1 MKGSVRNHTMARVDL
16 HLHTRH
22 SLRSPEWL
30 LRRLEVPASVSDPNE
45 LYGKLHKA
53 GMDFVTFTDD
63 DSIAGCLEIAH
74 LPGAF
79 ISETVTALFPEDG
92 CRIPLLV
99 WGITEAQHHE
109 IQQLRPNIYELQ
121 RYLADQG
128 IAHGV
133 AGFLNGLADKLKPVH
148 LMRLALLFRHFEGIN
163 GRENAFLSTITRY
176 LFDLKPVDI
185 ERFSTVTGLA
195 PTHLE
200 PWRKVWFGGSDDHG
214 GTIPAR
220 AYTETPEARDVSSF
234 LDHLREGRCEA
245 QGTPGSPLCAAL
257 DTYQVAFSYAKER
270 LAGHAASP
278 TLRLLEKAF
287 ARFME
292 GSDPTIFTAGEK
304 FAFLAQGIASGKI
317 FELAN
322 PGPRSLWKELSSAL
336 REPAMRAELNQ
347 ELEGVE
353 DPSRR
358 AFLMANM
365 MASRLA
371 YRLTLQFL
379 QQLLEGR
386 FLESIQMVGPVVPLV
401 ALLSPYLYAF
411 RSPPRTSLRD
421 ASMALRGDLPEELR
435 NSRRAW
441 FTDTLDDVNGV
452 STTIQRMSS
461 ALKAGGRDVEV
472 MVSRKEVFVPEIPLK
487 NFPPIGEF
495 ELPEY
500 ELQKLSFPPL
510 LQIIDH
516 LQAGNF
522 TEVIISTPGP
532 VGLAA
537 LAAAK
542 VLGLPTAGI
551 YHTDFPEYVR
561 ILTEDGL
568 MESLTWNYM
577 HWFYAQLDII
587 YVNSNHYRQCWI
599 DRGIP
604 PEKLKILPRGLD
616 TGLFHPQ
623 KRSADFWKERGLR
636 DGEVGALYVGRV
648 SREKNLDLFA
658 AAMRRLLAAGVPV
671 RPLIVGDGPYSA
683 MMKELLPEGIYT
695 GSLHREELAAAY
707 ASADFFVFPSTTD
720 TFGNVV
726 IEAQASGLPV
736 IVSDVGGPKD
746 LVANGT
752 DGFVTKGLDLDA
764 LTVAVKTLVIDAP
777 LRQSMGE
784 ISRARVAGR
793 DWSHAA
799 TLFWEESGE

>member
-1 MKGSVRNHTMARVDL
+1 MARADL

-30 LRRLEVPASVSDPNE
+30 LRRLAVPASVSDPKE
-45 LYGKLHKA
+45 LLSKLRLA

-63 DSIAGCLEIAH
+63 DTIDGCLEIAGERVVF
-74 LPGAF
+74 L
-79 ISETVTALFPEDG
+79 SESVTATFPEDG
-92 CRIPLLV
+92 VRVSLLV
-99 WGITEAQHHE
+99 WGITETQHRE

-121 RYLADQG
+121 QYLAGAG
-128 IAHGV
+128 IVHGV
-133 AGFLNGLADKLKPVH
+133 AMPLQGLADKLRPGH

-163 GRENAFLSTITRY
+163 GRAIGLLSTVSRH
-176 LFDLKPVDI
+176 LFDLNPADI
-185 ERFSTVTGLA
+185 ERFSSMTGLR
-195 PTHLE
+195 PTHEE
-200 PWRKVWFGGSDDHG
+200 PWKKVWFGGSDDHG
-214 GTIPAR
+214 GTTPGGAF
-220 AYTETPEARDVSSF
+220 TETPQAADATAF
-234 LDHLREGRCEA
+234 LEHLREGRSEA
-245 QGTPGSPLCAAL
+245 RGSSGTPLRAAL
-257 DTYQVAFSYAKER
+257 DTYQVAFSHAKER

-278 TLRLLEKAF
+278 TIRLVEKAF

-292 GSDPTIFTAGEK
+292 GKDPTVFTAGEK

-322 PGPRSLWKELSSAL
+322 PGPRSLWKELSGSL
-336 REPAMRAELNQ
+336 NEPAMRAELNR

-365 MASRLA
+365 MASRLS
-371 YRLTLQFL
+371 YRLTMQFL
-379 QQLLEGR
+379 QQLMEGR

-411 RSPPRTSLRD
+411 RMPPRERLRE
-421 ASMALRGDLPEELR
+421 ASVLLRGEVSPELQ
-435 NSRRAW
+435 NTKRAW

-452 STTIQRMSS
+452 STTIQRMSG
-461 ALKAGGRDVEV
+461 ALVANGKAVEV
-472 MVSRKEVFVPEIPLK
+472 MVSRNEVSVPGIPLK
-487 NFPPIGEF
+487 NFQPIGEF

-516 LQAGNF
+516 LQSGGF

-577 HWFYAQLDII
+577 HWFYAQLDTV
-587 YVNSNHYRQCWI
+587 YVNSDHYRRCWT

-604 PEKLKILPRGLD
+604 AEKLRILPRGLD
-616 TGLFHPQ
+616 TGLFHPG
-623 KRSADFWKERGLR
+623 KKEEYFWKRRGLCE
-636 DGEVGALYVGRV
+636 GEVGALYVGRV

-658 AAMRRLLAAGVPV
+658 ASCRRLLASGVKV
-671 RPLIVGDGPYSA
+671 RPLVVGDGPYA
-683 MMKELLPEGIYT
+683 PMMKELLPEGIYT

-726 IEAQASGLPV
+726 IEAQASGIPA

-746 LVANGT
+746 LVEDGV

-764 LTVAVKTLVIDAP
+764 LTHAIATLCKEPD
-777 LRQSMGE
+777 LRKRMGE
-784 ISRARVAGR
+784 ASRARVAEW
-793 DWSHAA
+793 DWTRAA
-799 TLFWEESGE
+799 RLFWEGSEE

>member
-1 MKGSVRNHTMARVDL
+1 MARIDL

-30 LRRLEVPASVSDPNE
+30 LRRLNVPASVSDPHLLLE
-45 LYGKLHKA
+45 KLRRA
-53 GMDFVTFTDD
+53 GMDLFTFTDD
-63 DSIAGCLEIAH
+63 DSIEGCLEVAH
-74 LPGAF
+74 LPGVL
-79 ISETVTALFPEDG
+79 ISESVTAVFPEDG
-92 CRIPLLV
+92 CRVSILV
-99 WGITEAQHHE
+99 WGITEIQHVE
-109 IQQLRPNIYELQ
+109 IQALKANIYELQ
-121 RYLADQG
+121 QYLVQNDL
-128 IAHGV
+128 AHGV
-133 AGFLNGLADKLKPVH
+133 AQCLHGLSHKLRPVH
-148 LMRLALLFRHFEGIN
+148 LMKLALLFRNFEGIN
-163 GRENAFLSTITRY
+163 GSDGAFLGGVTRY
-176 LFDLKPVDI
+176 LYDLNSSDI
-185 ERFSTVTGLA
+185 ERFSVMTGMQ
-195 PTHLE
+195 PTHEE
-200 PWRKVWFGGSDDHG
+200 PWRKVWVGGSDDHG
-214 GTIPAR
+214 GTIPGKT
-220 AYTETPEARDVSSF
+220 YTETPEARDAV
-234 LDHLREGRCEA
+234 HLLRHIREGRC
-245 QGTPGSPLCAAL
+245 QPRGDSGNPLRAAL
-257 DTYQVAFSYAKER
+257 DTYQVAFSYAKKR
-270 LAGHAASP
+270 LEGHAASP
-278 TLRLLEKAF
+278 TIRLVEKAF

-292 GSDPTIFTAGEK
+292 GKDPTVFSPGEK

-322 PGPRSLWKELSSAL
+322 PGPRSLWKELSGAL
-336 REPAMRAELNQ
+336 NEPAMRAELNK

-353 DPSRR
+353 DTSRR

-371 YRLTLQFL
+371 YRLTMQFL
-379 QQLLEGR
+379 EQLLDGR
-386 FLESIQMVGPVVPLV
+386 FLESIQMVGPVIPLV
-401 ALLSPYLYAF
+401 AMLSPYLYAF
-411 RSPPRTSLRD
+411 RNPPRQRLREASL
-421 ASMALRGDLPEELR
+421 AMRGTIVPELA
-435 NSRRAW
+435 NNRRAW

-452 STTIQRMSS
+452 STTIQKMS
-461 ALKAGGRDVEV
+461 AAVAANGKGIEV
-472 MVSRKEVFVPEIPLK
+472 MVSRHEVDVPGIPLR

-516 LQAGNF
+516 LQTGNF

-537 LAAAK
+537 LGAAR

-568 MESLTWNYM
+568 MESLTWSYM
-577 HWFYAQLDII
+577 HWFYSQLDTV
-587 YVNSNHYRQCWI
+587 YVNSDHYRQCWI
-599 DRGIP
+599 DRGIA

-616 TGLFHPQ
+616 TGLFHPEK
-623 KRSADFWKERGLR
+623 KRPDFWKKRGLR

-658 AAMRRLLAAGVPV
+658 AASRRLLAAGVKV
-671 RPLIVGDGPYSA
+671 RPLIVGDGPYAA

-695 GSLHREELAAAY
+695 GSLHKEELASAY

-746 LVANGT
+746 LVEEGV
-752 DGFVTKGLDLDA
+752 DGRVTKGLDLDA
-764 LTVAVKTLVIDAP
+764 LTEAVRQLVEDEELRKRMGVA
-777 LRQSMGE
+777 
-784 ISRARVAGR
+784 SRARVAER
-793 DWSHAA
+793 DWARAA
-799 TLFWEESGE
+799 RLFWEGSEE

>member
-1 MKGSVRNHTMARVDL
+1 MARADL

-30 LRRLEVPASVSDPNE
+30 LRRLAVPASVSDPKE
-45 LYGKLHKA
+45 LLSKLRRA
-53 GMDFVTFTDD
+53 RMDFVTFTDD
-63 DSIAGCLEIAH
+63 DTIDGCLEIAGERGVF
-74 LPGAF
+74 L
-79 ISETVTALFPEDG
+79 SESVTATLPEDG
-92 CRIPLLV
+92 ARVSLLV
-99 WGITEAQHHE
+99 WGITEAQHRE
-109 IQQLRPNIYELQ
+109 IQQLRSNIYELQ
-121 RYLADQG
+121 QYLAGAG
-128 IAHGV
+128 IVHGV
-133 AGFLNGLADKLKPVH
+133 AMPLQGLADKLRPGH
-148 LMRLALLFRHFEGIN
+148 LMRLAMLFRHFEGIN
-163 GRENAFLSTITRY
+163 GRAIGLLSTVSRY
-176 LFDLKPVDI
+176 FFDLNPADI
-185 ERFSTVTGLA
+185 ERFSSMTGLR
-195 PTHLE
+195 PTHEE
-200 PWRKVWFGGSDDHG
+200 PWKKVWFGGSDDHG
-214 GTIPAR
+214 GTTPGGAF
-220 AYTETPEARDVSSF
+220 TETPQAADATAF
-234 LDHLREGRCEA
+234 LEHLREGRSEA
-245 QGTPGSPLCAAL
+245 RGSSGTPLRAAL
-257 DTYQVAFSYAKER
+257 DTYQVAFSHAKER

-278 TLRLLEKAF
+278 TIRLVEKAF

-292 GSDPTIFTAGEK
+292 GKDPTVFTAGEK

-322 PGPRSLWKELSSAL
+322 PGPRSLWKELSGSL
-336 REPAMRAELNQ
+336 NEPAMRAELNR

-365 MASRLA
+365 MASRLS
-371 YRLTLQFL
+371 YRLTMQFL
-379 QQLLEGR
+379 QQLMEGR

-411 RSPPRTSLRD
+411 RMPPRERLRE
-421 ASMALRGDLPEELR
+421 ASVLLRGEVSPELQ
-435 NSRRAW
+435 NTKRAW

-452 STTIQRMSS
+452 STTIQRMSG
-461 ALKAGGRDVEV
+461 ALVANGKAVEV
-472 MVSRKEVFVPEIPLK
+472 MVSRNEVSVPGIPLK
-487 NFPPIGEF
+487 NFQPIGEF

-516 LQAGNF
+516 LQSGGF

-577 HWFYAQLDII
+577 HWFYAQLDTV
-587 YVNSNHYRQCWI
+587 YVNSDHYRRCWT

-604 PEKLKILPRGLD
+604 AEKLRILPRGLD
-616 TGLFHPQ
+616 TGLFHPG
-623 KRSADFWKERGLR
+623 KKEEDFWKRRGLR
-636 DGEVGALYVGRV
+636 EGEVGALYVGRV

-658 AAMRRLLAAGVPV
+658 ASCRRLLASGVKV
-671 RPLIVGDGPYSA
+671 RPLVVGDGPYA
-683 MMKELLPEGIYT
+683 PMMKELLPEGIYT

-726 IEAQASGLPV
+726 IEAQASGIPA

-746 LVANGT
+746 LVDDGV
-752 DGFVTKGLDLDA
+752 DGFVTKGLDLDV
-764 LTVAVKTLVIDAP
+764 LTHAIATLCKEPD
-777 LRQSMGE
+777 LRKRMGE
-784 ISRARVAGR
+784 ASRARVAEG
-793 DWSHAA
+793 DWTRAA
-799 TLFWEESGE
+799 RLFWEGSEE

>member
-1 MKGSVRNHTMARVDL
+1 MARVDL

-22 SLRSPEWL
+22 SLRSREWL
-30 LRRLEVPASVSDPNE
+30 LRRLGVPASVSYPRE
-45 LYGKLHKA
+45 LHGRLRRA
-53 GMDFVTFTDD
+53 GMDYVTFTDD
-63 DSIAGCLEIAH
+63 DSIEGCLEIAE
-74 LPGAF
+74 LAGSF
-79 ISETVTALFPEDG
+79 LSESVTAVFPEDG
-92 CRIPLLV
+92 VKVSLLV
-99 WGITEAQHHE
+99 WGITEAQHRE
-109 IQQLRPNIYELQ
+109 IQKLRANLYELQ
-121 RYLADQG
+121 QYLAKEG

-133 AGFLNGLADKLKPVH
+133 PVQWEALADKLRPSH
-148 LMRLALLFRHFEGIN
+148 LMRLALLFRHVEAVN
-163 GRENAFLSTITRY
+163 GQASGLISAVNRH
-176 LFDLKPVDI
+176 LFSLTPGDI
-185 ERFSTVTGLA
+185 ERFVSLTGLQ
-195 PTHLE
+195 PTHPE
-200 PWRKVWFGGSDDHG
+200 PWNKFWFGGSDDHG
-214 GTIPAR
+214 GTRPGS
-220 AYTETPEARDVSSF
+220 AYTETPDTEGIEGF
-234 LDHLREGRCEA
+234 LRHLREGRCES
-245 QGTPGSPLCAAL
+245 GGSEGSPLQAAL
-257 DTYQVAFSYAKER
+257 DTYQIAFTHAKER
-270 LAGHAASP
+270 LAGHSASP
-278 TLRLLEKAF
+278 TLRLMEKAF

-292 GSDPTIFTAGEK
+292 GRDPTVFTPGEK

-322 PGPRSLWKELSSAL
+322 PGPRSLWKELSGAL
-336 REPAMRAELNQ
+336 NEPAMRSELNR
-347 ELEGVE
+347 ELDGVVE
-353 DPSRR
+353 PSRR

-379 QQLLEGR
+379 QQVMEGR
-386 FLESIQMVGPVVPLV
+386 FLESIQMLGPVVPLA
-401 ALLSPYLYAF
+401 ALLSPYLYSF
-411 RSPPRTSLRD
+411 RSPSRERLRE
-421 ASMALRGDLPEELR
+421 ASRLMRGGIPHELL
-435 NSRRAW
+435 NTRRAW

-452 STTIQRMSS
+452 STTIQRMSA
-461 ALKAGGRDVEV
+461 ALVSLGKEVEV
-472 MVSRKEVFVPEIPLK
+472 MVSRKEVSVDGIPLR

-516 LQAGNF
+516 LQKGGF

-537 LAAAK
+537 LCAAR

-568 MESLTWNYM
+568 MESLTWSYM
-577 HWFYAQLDII
+577 HWFYAQLDTI
-587 YVNSNHYRQCWI
+587 YVNSEHYRRCWA

-604 PEKLKILPRGLD
+604 DEKLKILPRGLD
-616 TGLFHPQ
+616 TGLFHPDKKQ
-623 KRSADFWKERGLR
+623 DDFWRKRGLK

-648 SREKNLDLFA
+648 SREKNLDLYA
-658 AAMRRLLAAGVPV
+658 AAFRRLLASGVKV
-671 RPLIVGDGPYSA
+671 RPLVVGDGPYAA

-746 LVANGT
+746 LIEEGV
-752 DGFVTKGLDLDA
+752 DGLITKGLDLDA
-764 LTVAVKTLVIDAP
+764 LTAAITALVADGG
-777 LRQSMGE
+777 LRSRMG
-784 ISRARVAGR
+784 SAARARVAER
-793 DWSHAA
+793 DWSRAA
-799 TLFWEESGE
+799 RLFWEGSEE

>member
-1 MKGSVRNHTMARVDL
+1 MARIDL

-30 LRRLEVPASVSDPNE
+30 LRRLNVPASVSDPHLLLE
-45 LYGKLHKA
+45 KLRRA
-53 GMDFVTFTDD
+53 GMDLFTFTDD
-63 DSIAGCLEIAH
+63 DSIEGCLEVAH
-74 LPGAF
+74 LPGVL
-79 ISETVTALFPEDG
+79 ISESVTAVFPEDG
-92 CRIPLLV
+92 CRVSILV
-99 WGITEAQHHE
+99 WGITEIQHVE
-109 IQQLRPNIYELQ
+109 IQALKANIYELQ
-121 RYLADQG
+121 QYLVQNDL
-128 IAHGV
+128 AHGV
-133 AGFLNGLADKLKPVH
+133 AQCLHGLSHKLRPVH
-148 LMRLALLFRHFEGIN
+148 LMKLALLFRNFEGIN
-163 GRENAFLSTITRY
+163 GSDGAFLGGVTRY
-176 LFDLKPVDI
+176 LYDLNSSDI
-185 ERFSTVTGLA
+185 ERFSVMTGMQ
-195 PTHLE
+195 PTHEE
-200 PWRKVWFGGSDDHG
+200 PWRKVWVGGSDDHG
-214 GTIPAR
+214 GTIPGKT
-220 AYTETPEARDVSSF
+220 YTETPEARDAV
-234 LDHLREGRCEA
+234 HLLRHIREGRC
-245 QGTPGSPLCAAL
+245 QPRGDSGNPLRAAL
-257 DTYQVAFSYAKER
+257 DTYQVAFSYAKKR
-270 LAGHAASP
+270 LEGHAASP
-278 TLRLLEKAF
+278 TIRLVEKAF

-292 GSDPTIFTAGEK
+292 GKDPTVFSPGEK

-322 PGPRSLWKELSSAL
+322 PGPRSLWKELSGAL
-336 REPAMRAELNQ
+336 NEPAMRAELNK

-353 DPSRR
+353 DTSRR

-371 YRLTLQFL
+371 YRLTMQFL
-379 QQLLEGR
+379 EQLLDGR
-386 FLESIQMVGPVVPLV
+386 FLESIQMVGPVIPLV
-401 ALLSPYLYAF
+401 AMLSPYLYAF
-411 RSPPRTSLRD
+411 RTPPRQRLREASL
-421 ASMALRGDLPEELR
+421 AMRGTIVPELA
-435 NSRRAW
+435 NNRRAW

-452 STTIQRMSS
+452 STTIQKMS
-461 ALKAGGRDVEV
+461 AAVAANGKGIEV
-472 MVSRKEVFVPEIPLK
+472 MVSRHEVDVPGIPLR

-516 LQAGNF
+516 LQTGNF

-537 LAAAK
+537 LGAAR

-568 MESLTWNYM
+568 MESLTWSYM
-577 HWFYAQLDII
+577 HWFYSQLDTV
-587 YVNSNHYRQCWI
+587 YVNSDHYRQCWI
-599 DRGIP
+599 DRGIA

-616 TGLFHPQ
+616 TGLFHPEK
-623 KRSADFWKERGLR
+623 KRPDFWKKRGLR

-658 AAMRRLLAAGVPV
+658 AASRRLLAAGVKV
-671 RPLIVGDGPYSA
+671 RPLIVGDGPYAA

-695 GSLHREELAAAY
+695 GSLHKEELASAY

-746 LVANGT
+746 LVEEGV
-752 DGFVTKGLDLDA
+752 DGRVTKGLDLDA
-764 LTVAVKTLVIDAP
+764 LTEAVRQLVEDEELRKRMGVA
-777 LRQSMGE
+777 
-784 ISRARVAGR
+784 SRARVAER
-793 DWSHAA
+793 DWARAA
-799 TLFWEESGE
+799 RLFWEGSEE

>member
-1 MKGSVRNHTMARVDL
+1 MARADL

-22 SLRSPEWL
+22 SRRSPEWL
-30 LRRLEVPASVSDPNE
+30 LRRLDVPASVSDPR
-45 LYGKLHKA
+45 KLHGDLLRA

-63 DSIAGCLEIAH
+63 DSIDGCLEIAS
-74 LPGAF
+74 LPGTF
-79 ISETVTALFPEDG
+79 LSESITASFPEDG
-92 CRIPLLV
+92 VRVSLLA
-99 WGITEAQHHE
+99 WDITELQHKE
-109 IQQLRPNIYELQ
+109 IQQLRGNIYELQ
-121 RYLADQG
+121 QYLAKSA

-133 AGFLNGLADKLKPVH
+133 AMPLLGLSDKLRPAH

-163 GRENAFLSTITRY
+163 GRSAGLLSKVTRH
-176 LFDLKPVDI
+176 LFDLTPSDI
-185 ERFSTVTGLA
+185 ERFSAMTGLS
-195 PTHLE
+195 PSHSD

-214 GTIPAR
+214 GISPAS
-220 AYTETPEARDVSSF
+220 AFTEVPDAGDIARFIASI
-234 LDHLREGRCEA
+234 REGNCLPV
-245 QGTPGSPLCAAL
+245 GIPGSPLRSAL
-257 DTYQVAFSYAKER
+257 DTYQVAFSHVKER
-270 LAGHAASP
+270 LAGHSASP
-278 TLRLLEKAF
+278 AIRLAEKAF

-292 GSDPTIFTAGEK
+292 GKDPTEFSAGEK

-322 PGPRSLWKELSSAL
+322 PGPRSLWKELSRAL
-336 REPAMRAELNQ
+336 NEPVMRAELNR
-347 ELEGVE
+347 ELDGVT
-353 DPSRR
+353 DSSRR

-371 YRLTLQFL
+371 HRLTLQFL
-379 QQLLEGR
+379 QQLMEGR
-386 FLESIQMVGPVVPLV
+386 FLESIQMLGPVIPLA

-411 RSPPRTSLRD
+411 RTPPRSRLRES
-421 ASMALRGDLPEELR
+421 AELLRKELPPELH
-435 NSRRAW
+435 NNRRAW

-461 ALKAGGRDVEV
+461 ALASIGKDMVV
-472 MVSRKEVFVPEIPLK
+472 MVSRNELSLPGIRLK
-487 NFPPIGEF
+487 NFRPIGEF

-516 LQAGNF
+516 LQSGGF

-537 LAAAK
+537 LCAAR

-577 HWFYAQLDII
+577 HWFYSQFDTI
-587 YVNSNHYRQCWI
+587 YVNSDHYRQCWV
-599 DRGIP
+599 DRGIA

-616 TGLFHPQ
+616 TGLFHPG
-623 KRSADFWKERGLR
+623 KRRGDFWTARGLR
-636 DGEVGALYVGRV
+636 EGEVGALYVGRV

-658 AAMRRLLAAGVPV
+658 AACRRLLAAGVGV
-671 RPLIVGDGPYSA
+671 RPLIVGDGPYAA

-695 GSLHREELAAAY
+695 GSLHGEELAAAY

-746 LVANGT
+746 LVE
-752 DGFVTKGLDLDA
+752 DGIDGMVTKGLDLDA
-764 LTVAVKTLVIDAP
+764 LTMAIRKLAEDAP
-777 LRQSMGE
+777 LRRVMGE
-784 ISRARVAGR
+784 ASRARVAER
-793 DWSHAA
+793 DWNRAA
-799 TLFWEESGE
+799 RLFWEGSPEE

>member
-1 MKGSVRNHTMARVDL
+1 MARADL

-30 LRRLEVPASVSDPNE
+30 LRRLAVPASVSDPKE
-45 LYGKLHKA
+45 LLSKLRRA
-53 GMDFVTFTDD
+53 GMDFITFTDD
-63 DSIAGCLEIAH
+63 DTIDGCLEIAGERGVF
-74 LPGAF
+74 L
-79 ISETVTALFPEDG
+79 SESVTATFPEDG
-92 CRIPLLV
+92 VRVSLLV
-99 WGITEAQHHE
+99 WGITESQHHE
-109 IQQLRPNIYELQ
+109 IQQLRSNIYELQ
-121 RYLADQG
+121 QYLAGAG
-128 IAHGV
+128 IVHGV
-133 AGFLNGLADKLKPVH
+133 AMPLQGLADKLRPEH
-148 LMRLALLFRHFEGIN
+148 LMLLALLFRHFEGIN
-163 GRENAFLSTITRY
+163 GRAIGLLSTVSRH
-176 LFDLKPVDI
+176 LFDLNPADI
-185 ERFSTVTGLA
+185 ERFSSMTGLR
-195 PTHLE
+195 PTHEE
-200 PWRKVWFGGSDDHG
+200 PWKKVWFGGSDDHG
-214 GTIPAR
+214 GTTPGGAF
-220 AYTETPEARDVSSF
+220 TETPQAADANAF
-234 LDHLREGRCEA
+234 LEHLREGRSEA
-245 QGTPGSPLCAAL
+245 RGSSGTPLRAAL
-257 DTYQVAFSYAKER
+257 DTYQVAFSHAKER
-270 LAGHAASP
+270 LEGHAASP
-278 TLRLLEKAF
+278 TIRLVEKAF

-292 GSDPTIFTAGEK
+292 GKDPTVFTAGEK
-304 FAFLAQGIASGKI
+304 LAFLAQGIASGKI

-322 PGPRSLWKELSSAL
+322 PGPRSLWKELSGSL
-336 REPAMRAELNQ
+336 NEPAMRAELNR

-365 MASRLA
+365 MASRLS
-371 YRLTLQFL
+371 YRLTMQFL
-379 QQLLEGR
+379 QQLMEGR

-411 RSPPRTSLRD
+411 RMPPRERLRE
-421 ASMALRGDLPEELR
+421 ASVLLRGEVSSELR
-435 NSRRAW
+435 NTKRAW

-452 STTIQRMSS
+452 STTIQRMSA
-461 ALKAGGRDVEV
+461 ALVANGKAVEV
-472 MVSRKEVFVPEIPLK
+472 MVSRNEVSVPGIPLK
-487 NFPPIGEF
+487 NFQPIGEF

-510 LQIIDH
+510 LHIIDH
-516 LQAGNF
+516 LQSGGF

-577 HWFYAQLDII
+577 HWFYAQLDTV
-587 YVNSNHYRQCWI
+587 YVNSDHYRRCWT

-604 PEKLKILPRGLD
+604 AEKLRILPRGLD
-616 TGLFHPQ
+616 TGLFHPG
-623 KRSADFWKERGLR
+623 KKEEDFWKQRGLR
-636 DGEVGALYVGRV
+636 EGEVGALYVGRV

-658 AAMRRLLAAGVPV
+658 ASCRRLLASGVKV
-671 RPLIVGDGPYSA
+671 RPLVVGDGPYA
-683 MMKELLPEGIYT
+683 PMMKELLPEGIYT

-726 IEAQASGLPV
+726 IEAQASGIPV

-746 LVANGT
+746 LVEDGV

-764 LTVAVKTLVIDAP
+764 LTHAIATLCNEPD
-777 LRQSMGE
+777 LRKRMGE
-784 ISRARVAGR
+784 ASRARVAER
-793 DWSHAA
+793 DWTRAA
-799 TLFWEESGE
+799 RLFWEGSEE

>member
-1 MKGSVRNHTMARVDL
+1 MARADL

-22 SLRSPEWL
+22 SRRSPEWL
-30 LRRLEVPASVSDPNE
+30 LRRLEVPASVSDPKE
-45 LYGKLHKA
+45 LYRKLRAA

-63 DSIAGCLEIAH
+63 DSIDGCLEIAS
-74 LPGAF
+74 LPGVF
-79 ISETVTALFPEDG
+79 VSESVTATFPEDG
-92 CRIPLLV
+92 CRLSILV
-99 WGITEAQHHE
+99 WGITETQHRE
-109 IQQLRPNIYELQ
+109 IQELRGNIYELQ
-121 RYLADQG
+121 QYLQRHG

-133 AGFLNGLADKLKPVH
+133 ALPLRGLQDKLRPVH
-148 LMRLALLFRHFEGIN
+148 LKKLALLFRNFEGIN
-163 GRENAFLSTITRY
+163 GREDDLLSSVNRF
-176 LFDLKPVDI
+176 LFDLDPATI
-185 ERFSTVTGLA
+185 ERFTAETGLQ
-195 PTHLE
+195 PTHPE

-214 GTIPAR
+214 GTTPGSAF
-220 AYTETPEARDVSSF
+220 TETPDAADVTFF
-234 LDHLREGRCEA
+234 LGHLRNGSCEPKGSP
-245 QGTPGSPLCAAL
+245 GTPLRAAL
-257 DTYQVAFSYAKER
+257 DTYQVAFSHAKER
-270 LAGHAASP
+270 LAGHSASP
-278 TLRLLEKAF
+278 TIRLVEKAF

-292 GSDPTIFTAGEK
+292 GKDPTVFSAGEK

-322 PGPRSLWKELSSAL
+322 PGPRSLWKELSGAL
-336 REPAMRAELNQ
+336 NEPAMRAELNR

-358 AFLMANM
+358 AFVMANM
-365 MASRLA
+365 MASRLS

-379 QQLLEGR
+379 QQLMEGR
-386 FLESIQMVGPVVPLV
+386 FLESIQMIGPVIPLV
-401 ALLSPYLYAF
+401 AVLSPYLYAF
-411 RSPPRTSLRD
+411 RSPPRERLRE
-421 ASMALRGDLPEELR
+421 AAMELRGALPRELR
-435 NSRRAW
+435 NVRRAW

-452 STTIQRMSS
+452 STTIQRMSA
-461 ALKAGGRDVEV
+461 ALLADGKGVEV
-472 MVSRKEVFVPEIPLK
+472 MVSRKEVSVPGIPLK

-516 LQAGNF
+516 LRTGNF

-577 HWFYAQLDII
+577 HWFHAQLDTI
-587 YVNSNHYRQCWI
+587 YVNSEHYRQCWI

-604 PEKLKILPRGLD
+604 AEKLRILPRGLD
-616 TGLFHPQ
+616 TGLFHPS
-623 KRSADFWKERGLR
+623 KKDTSFWTSRGLR
-636 DGEVGALYVGRV
+636 SGEIGALYVGRV

-658 AAMRRLLAAGVPV
+658 AACRRLINAGVPV
-671 RPLIVGDGPYSA
+671 RPLIVGDGPYA
-683 MMKELLPEGIYT
+683 PMMKELLPEGIHT
-695 GSLHREELAAAY
+695 GSLHREELAAAF

-746 LVANGT
+746 LVEH
-752 DGFVTKGLDLDA
+752 DGDGLITKGLDLDD
-764 LTVAVKTLVIDAP
+764 LTQAIKRLAGDAE
-777 LRQSMGE
+777 LRRKMGE
-784 ISRARVAGR
+784 ASRARVAER
-793 DWSHAA
+793 DWNRAA
-799 TLFWEESGE
+799 RLFWEGSGE

>member
-1 MKGSVRNHTMARVDL
+1 MSRADL

-22 SLRSPEWL
+22 SRRSPEWL
-30 LRRLEVPASVSDPNE
+30 LRRLEVPASVSNPKE
-45 LYGKLHKA
+45 LLAKLRRA
-53 GMDFVTFTDD
+53 GMDFITFTDD
-63 DSIAGCLEIAH
+63 DTIDGCLEIADQPETF
-74 LPGAF
+74 L
-79 ISETVTALFPEDG
+79 SESVTAVFPEDG
-92 CRIPLLV
+92 VRVSVLV
-99 WGITEAQHHE
+99 WGITESQHRE
-109 IQQLRPNIYELQ
+109 IQQLRTNIYEFQ
-121 RYLADQG
+121 QYLAQVG

-133 AGFLNGLADKLKPVH
+133 AMPLQGMTDKLRSGH
-148 LMRLALLFRHFEGIN
+148 LMRLALLFRNFEGTN
-163 GRENAFLSTITRY
+163 GRSVGLLSTVTRH
-176 LFDLKPVDI
+176 LFDLASADI
-185 ERFSTVTGLA
+185 ERFSSMTGLQ
-195 PTHLE
+195 PTHAD
-200 PWRKVWFGGSDDHG
+200 PWKKAWFGGSDDHG
-214 GTIPAR
+214 GTIPAG
-220 AYTETPEARDVSSF
+220 AFTETPGAGDVAAF
-234 LDHLREGRCEA
+234 LNHLREGCCVARGSS
-245 QGTPGSPLCAAL
+245 GTQLRAAL
-257 DTYQVAFSYAKER
+257 DTYQVAFSHAKER

-278 TLRLLEKAF
+278 TIRLLEKAF

-292 GSDPTIFTAGEK
+292 GKDPTVFTAGEK

-322 PGPRSLWKELSSAL
+322 PGPRSLWKELSGSL
-336 REPAMRAELNQ
+336 NEPAMRAELNR

-371 YRLTLQFL
+371 YRLTMQFL

-386 FLESIQMVGPVVPLV
+386 FLESIQMIGPVVPLV
-401 ALLSPYLYAF
+401 AILSPYLYAF
-411 RSPPRTSLRD
+411 RMPPRTRLRE
-421 ASMALRGDLPEELR
+421 AAMLLRGEFPPELR

-452 STTIQRMSS
+452 STTIQQMSG
-461 ALKAGGRDVEV
+461 ALAASGKSIEV
-472 MVSRKEVFVPEIPLK
+472 MVSRKEVSVPGIPLK

-510 LQIIDH
+510 LQIVDH
-516 LQAGNF
+516 LQTGGF

-537 LAAAK
+537 LVAAK

-577 HWFYAQLDII
+577 HWFYAQLDTI
-587 YVNSNHYRQCWI
+587 YVNSEHYRRCWVE
-599 DRGIP
+599 RGIA

-616 TGLFHPQ
+616 TGMFHPEKKQ
-623 KRSADFWKERGLR
+623 ADFWKKRGLR
-636 DGEVGALYVGRV
+636 AGEVGALYVGRV

-658 AAMRRLLAAGVPV
+658 AACRRLLASGVKV
-671 RPLIVGDGPYSA
+671 RPLVVGEGPYAA

-707 ASADFFVFPSTTD
+707 ASSDFFVFPSTTD

-746 LVANGT
+746 LVE
-752 DGFVTKGLDLDA
+752 DGEDGLITKGQDLDA
-764 LTVAVKTLVIDAP
+764 LTTAMERLVADVP
-777 LRQSMGE
+777 LRQRMGSA
-784 ISRARVAGR
+784 SRDRVAER
-793 DWSHAA
+793 DWTRAA
-799 TLFWEESGE
+799 RLFWEGSEG

>member
-1 MKGSVRNHTMARVDL
+1 MARADL

-30 LRRLEVPASVSDPNE
+30 LRRLAVPASVSDPKE
-45 LYGKLHKA
+45 LLSKLRLA

-63 DSIAGCLEIAH
+63 DTIDGCLEIAGERGVF
-74 LPGAF
+74 L
-79 ISETVTALFPEDG
+79 SESVTATFPEDG
-92 CRIPLLV
+92 VRVSLLV
-99 WGITEAQHHE
+99 WGITESQHRE

-121 RYLADQG
+121 QYLAGAG
-128 IAHGV
+128 IVHGV
-133 AGFLNGLADKLKPVH
+133 AMPLQGLADKLRPGH

-163 GRENAFLSTITRY
+163 GRAIGLLSTVSRH
-176 LFDLKPVDI
+176 LFDLNPADI
-185 ERFSTVTGLA
+185 ERFSSMTGLR
-195 PTHLE
+195 PTHEE
-200 PWRKVWFGGSDDHG
+200 PWKKVWFGGSDDHG
-214 GTIPAR
+214 GTTPGGAF
-220 AYTETPEARDVSSF
+220 TETPQAADATAF
-234 LDHLREGRCEA
+234 LEHLREGRSEA
-245 QGTPGSPLCAAL
+245 RGSSGTPLRAAL
-257 DTYQVAFSYAKER
+257 DTYQVAFSHAKER

-278 TLRLLEKAF
+278 TIRLVEKAF

-292 GSDPTIFTAGEK
+292 GKDPTVFTAGEK

-322 PGPRSLWKELSSAL
+322 PGPRSLWKELSGSL
-336 REPAMRAELNQ
+336 NEPAMRAELNR

-365 MASRLA
+365 MASRLS
-371 YRLTLQFL
+371 YRLTMQFL
-379 QQLLEGR
+379 QQLMEGR

-411 RSPPRTSLRD
+411 RMPPRERLRE
-421 ASMALRGDLPEELR
+421 ASVLLRGEVSPELQ
-435 NSRRAW
+435 NTKRAW

-452 STTIQRMSS
+452 STTIQRMSG
-461 ALKAGGRDVEV
+461 ALVANGKAVEV
-472 MVSRKEVFVPEIPLK
+472 MVSRNEVSVPGIPLK
-487 NFPPIGEF
+487 NFQPIGEF

-516 LQAGNF
+516 LQSGGF

-577 HWFYAQLDII
+577 HWFYAQLDTV
-587 YVNSNHYRQCWI
+587 YVNSDHYRRCWT

-604 PEKLKILPRGLD
+604 AEKLRILPRGLD
-616 TGLFHPQ
+616 TGLFHPG
-623 KRSADFWKERGLR
+623 KKEEDFWKRRGLCE
-636 DGEVGALYVGRV
+636 GEVGALYVGRV

-658 AAMRRLLAAGVPV
+658 ASCRRLLASGVKV
-671 RPLIVGDGPYSA
+671 RPLVVGDGPYA
-683 MMKELLPEGIYT
+683 PMMKELLPEGIYT

-726 IEAQASGLPV
+726 IEAQASGIPA

-746 LVANGT
+746 LVEDGV

-764 LTVAVKTLVIDAP
+764 LTHAIATLCKEPD
-777 LRQSMGE
+777 LRKRMGE
-784 ISRARVAGR
+784 ASRARVAEW
-793 DWSHAA
+793 DWTRAA
-799 TLFWEESGE
+799 RLFWEGSEE